1 MIQTP
6 GIQVYGE
13 FNQDIAA
20 SDEYLT
26 LHFSPSAAPRKQR
39 WRNYGLSAD
48 FLGDY
53 FAAFFPGNTPVHG
66 QINQRDAVKA
76 AVSFIANELLEN
88 AVKYSETVGDRPITI
103 SLYLYQQKIMFQV
116 VNFSDR
122 PTTENY
128 QQFIEE
134 LICSD
139 PNILYTQQLE
149 KTAMGHAESCIGIL
163 TMINDYGARF
173 GWQFHPLKEAPEI
186 VQVSVM
192 AVLDV

>member
-1 MIQTP
+1 MIKTT
-6 GIQVYGE
+6 GIQIYGE
-13 FNQDIAA
+13 FNQNVAA

-26 LHFSPSAAPRKQR
+26 LHFSPSTAPRKQR

-53 FAAFFPGNTPVHG
+53 FAAFFPGDTPTQG

-88 AVKYSETVGDRPITI
+88 AVKYSESVGDRPITI
-103 SLYLYQQKIMFQV
+103 SLYLYQQQIMFQV

-122 PTTENY
+122 PATLTY
-128 QQFIEE
+128 QQFIED
-134 LICSD
+134 LANTD
-139 PNILYTQQLE
+139 LDLLYAQQLE
-149 KTAMGHAESCIGIL
+149 KTALGMGKSCIGIL
-163 TMINDYGARF
+163 TMMNDYGARF
-173 GWQFHPLKEAPEI
+173 GWQFQDLPDTPDI
-186 VQVSVM
+186 VKVSVV

>member
-1 MIQTP
+1 MIKTT
-6 GIQVYGE
+6 GIQIYGE
-13 FNQDIAA
+13 FSQNIAA

-26 LHFSPSAAPRKQR
+26 LHFSPSTAPRKQR

-53 FAAFFPGNTPVHG
+53 FAAFFPGDAPVNG

-88 AVKYSETVGDRPITI
+88 AVKYSESVGDRPIII
-103 SLYLYQQKIMFQV
+103 SLYLYQQRILFQV

-128 QQFIEE
+128 QHFIEE
-134 LICSD
+134 LSNSD
-139 PNILYTQQLE
+139 PNTLYAQQLE
-149 KTAMGHAESCIGIL
+149 KTAMGHSESCIGIL

-173 GWQFHPLKEAPEI
+173 GWQFQNLEEAPEV
-186 VQVSVM
+186 VQVSVV